1 MLLGDT
7 LMKRF
12 DMMQAAKK
20 LTRFLKSHFPISS
33 SYHFLYGVLAIFLIY
48 DGFSLGP
55 VLNASRGLVIIVVL
69 ISLLPLVLIPLFG
82 GRKYLFGSG
91 NWTVVGMVTTL
102 IVAAC
107 LGWVEV
113 PQVLLVLAFGLGG
126 ILFQIFKKRIF

>member
-1 MLLGDT
+1 
-7 LMKRF
+7 MKRF

-20 LTRFLKSHFPISS
+20 LTRFLISHFPISS
-33 SYHFLYGVLAIFLIY
+33 SYHFLYGVLAVFLIY
-48 DGFSLGP
+48 NGFSLEP
-55 VLNASRGLVIIVVL
+55 VLNASRGLVIIVAL

-91 NWTVVGMVTTL
+91 NWTVFGMVTTL

-107 LGWVEV
+107 LGWLEV
-113 PQVLLVLAFGLGG
+113 PLVLLVLAFGLGG

>member
-1 MLLGDT
+1 
-7 LMKRF
+7 MKRF
-12 DMMQAAKK
+12 DMMQTAKK
-20 LTRFLKSHFPISS
+20 LTRFLKSHFPLSS

-48 DGFSLGP
+48 NGFSQEP

-91 NWTVVGMVTTL
+91 NWTVFGMVTTL

-107 LGWVEV
+107 LGWLEV
-113 PQVLLVLAFGLGG
+113 PLVLLVLAFGLGG

>member
-1 MLLGDT
+1 
-7 LMKRF
+7 
-12 DMMQAAKK
+12 MQTAKK

-91 NWTVVGMVTTL
+91 NWTVFGMVTTL

-107 LGWVEV
+107 LGWLEV
-113 PQVLLVLAFGLGG
+113 PLVLLVLAFGLGG

>member
-1 MLLGDT
+1 
-7 LMKRF
+7 MKRF
-12 DMMQAAKK
+12 DMMQTAKK

-69 ISLLPLVLIPLFG
+69 ISLLSLVLIPLFG

-91 NWTVVGMVTTL
+91 NWTVFGMVTTL

-107 LGWVEV
+107 LGWLEV
-113 PQVLLVLAFGLGG
+113 PLVLLVLAFGLGG

>member
-1 MLLGDT
+1 
-7 LMKRF
+7 MKRF
-12 DMMQAAKK
+12 DMMQTAKK

-55 VLNASRGLVIIVVL
+55 VLNASRGLVIIVAL

-91 NWTVVGMVTTL
+91 NWTVFGMVTTL

-107 LGWVEV
+107 LGWLEV
-113 PQVLLVLAFGLGG
+113 PLVLLVLAFGLGG

>member
-1 MLLGDT
+1 
-7 LMKRF
+7 MKGF

-55 VLNASRGLVIIVVL
+55 VLNASRGLVIIVTL

-91 NWTVVGMVTTL
+91 NWTVFGMVTTL

-107 LGWVEV
+107 LGWLEV
-113 PQVLLVLAFGLGG
+113 PLVLLVLAFGLGG

>member
-1 MLLGDT
+1 
-7 LMKRF
+7 MKRF
-12 DMMQAAKK
+12 DMMQTAKK

-48 DGFSLGP
+48 DGFSLEP
-55 VLNASRGLVIIVVL
+55 VLNASRGLVIIVAL

-91 NWTVVGMVTTL
+91 NWTVFGMVTTL

-107 LGWVEV
+107 LGWLEV
-113 PQVLLVLAFGLGG
+113 PLVLLVLAFGLGG

>member
-1 MLLGDT
+1 MSLGGI
-7 LMKRF
+7 LMKGF

-55 VLNASRGLVIIVVL
+55 VLNASRGLVIIVAL

-91 NWTVVGMVTTL
+91 NWTVFGMVTAL
-102 IVAAC
+102 LVAAC
-107 LGWVEV
+107 LGWLEI
-113 PQVLLVLAFGLGG
+113 PLVLLVLAFGLGG
-126 ILFQIFKKRIF
+126 ILYKILKK

>member
-1 MLLGDT
+1 
-7 LMKRF
+7 MKRF

-69 ISLLPLVLIPLFG
+69 ISLLQLVLIPLFG

-91 NWTVVGMVTTL
+91 NWTVFGMVTTL

-107 LGWVEV
+107 LGWLEV
-113 PQVLLVLAFGLGG
+113 PLVLLVLAFGLGG

>member
-1 MLLGDT
+1 MSLGDT

-12 DMMQAAKK
+12 DMMQTAKK

-91 NWTVVGMVTTL
+91 NWTVFGMVTTL

-107 LGWVEV
+107 LGWLEV
-113 PQVLLVLAFGLGG
+113 PLVLLVLAFGLGG

>member
-1 MLLGDT
+1 
-7 LMKRF
+7 MKRF

-33 SYHFLYGVLAIFLIY
+33 SYHFLYGVLAVFLIY
-48 DGFSLGP
+48 NGFSLEP
-55 VLNASRGLVIIVVL
+55 VLNASRGLVIIVAL

-91 NWTVVGMVTTL
+91 NWTVFGMVTTL

-107 LGWVEV
+107 LGWLEV
-113 PQVLLVLAFGLGG
+113 PLVLLVLAFGLGG